1 VRAGLIVYAIAR
13 STIAAAAA
21 GHDSR
26 WTRGTG
32 PPADGSAAAGQRA
45 AGRPGL
51 KFPESVEEP
60 ASGPIWCIAVRKLS
74 GAACLVAATTALALL
89 VPAADSMAQ
98 TTAPKPT
105 LTTLVAQAKQLEF
118 QINALSEQYDGLHIQ
133 LSRAQSD
140 AKIAQQAAARDAT
153 ALASGQQAIAQLAA
167 ENYMSAGLDPT
178 MQALTAGN
186 PEQFLSQ
193 ASTITELDQAS
204 GDKVSTLA
212 AIEEQDQ
219 RARQT
224 ADQQI
229 ATVQAL
235 ETQMN
240 AKKQAIDAKIDQ
252 VNSAAMKQAMAIFT
266 QTGQYPDISI
276 PTANTVGAQA
286 LTEALSRRGDPY
298 IWGAAGPGQ
307 FDCSGLVVWAFAQE
321 GISLPHFTGDL
332 WNSGVHISRADLEPG
347 DLVFFFPDISH
358 VGIYLGDGLMV
369 DAPDFGE
376 VVRVEP
382 VYWSAYVG
390 AVRIG

>member
-1 VRAGLIVYAIAR
+1 
-13 STIAAAAA
+13 
-21 GHDSR
+21 
-26 WTRGTG
+26 
-32 PPADGSAAAGQRA
+32 
-45 AGRPGL
+45 
-51 KFPESVEEP
+51 
-60 ASGPIWCIAVRKLS
+60 VRKVS
-74 GAACLVAATTALALL
+74 GAASLVAAMAVLALL
-89 VPAADSMAQ
+89 VPGADSLAQ

-105 LTTLVAQAKQLEF
+105 LSSLVAQAKQLEF
-118 QINALSEQYDGLHIQ
+118 QINALSEQYDGLRIQ

-140 AKIAQQAAARDAT
+140 ARIAQQAAVRDAT

-167 ENYMSAGLDPT
+167 ENYMNAGLDPA
-178 MQALTAGN
+178 MQALTTGN
-186 PEQFLSQ
+186 PGQFLSQ
-193 ASTITELDQAS
+193 ASTITALDEAS
-204 GDKVSTLA
+204 GDKVSTLTDV
-212 AIEEQDQ
+212 EDQDQ

-224 ADQQI
+224 ADQQV
-229 ATVQAL
+229 AAVQAL

-240 AKKQAIDAKIDQ
+240 ARKQAINAKIDQ
-252 VNSAAMKQAMAIFT
+252 VNSAAMQQAMAIFT

-286 LTEALSRRGDPY
+286 LAAALSRRGDPY
-298 IWGAAGPGQ
+298 VWGAAGPDE

-347 DLVFFFPDISH
+347 DLVFFFADISH

-382 VYWSAYVG
+382 VFWSAYVG

>member
-1 VRAGLIVYAIAR
+1 MEHLPSRGYVLSGQRKVRSRAGRAWGRAATVAG
-13 STIAAAAA
+13 AAALASLVLPSGVGGA
-21 GHDSR
+21 
-26 WTRGTG
+26 T
-32 PPADGSAAAGQRA
+32 PVQPM
-45 AGRPGL
+45 PGL
-51 KFPESVEEP
+51 N
-60 ASGPIWCIAVRKLS
+60 A
-74 GAACLVAATTALALL
+74 
-89 VPAADSMAQ
+89 
-98 TTAPKPT
+98 
-105 LTTLVAQAKQLEF
+105 LVAQAK
-118 QINALSEQYDGLHIQ
+118 ALSSEISSLNEQYDGLRIQ

-140 AKIAQQAAARDAT
+140 AKIAQRAAARDAT

-178 MQALTAGN
+178 LQALTTGN

-204 GDKVSTLA
+204 GDRVSTLA
-212 AIEEQDQ
+212 TIEEGDQ

-229 ATVQAL
+229 AAVQAL
-235 ETQMN
+235 QTQMN
-240 AKKQAIDAKIDQ
+240 AKKQVIDAKIDQ
-252 VNSAAMKQAMAIFT
+252 VNSAAMKQAMTIFT

-286 LTEALSRRGDPY
+286 LTAALSRRGDPY
-298 IWGAAGPGQ
+298 VWGAAGPGE

-347 DLVFFFPDISH
+347 DLVFFFADISH

-382 VYWSAYVG
+382 VYWSAFVG